1 MRFFTEDEFK
11 CSCGCGLGFEQ
22 MNDTF
27 LSRLVFARGWS
38 DVPYVINSAIR
49 CEKCNKAVGGSAT
62 SSHLKGLAVDI
73 ACPSSNAR
81 FKIIHGL
88 QIMKFTRFGIG
99 FDFIHVDLDGDK
111 PEKRMWIKEYLKR
124 R

>member
-11 CSCGCGLGFEQ
+11 CSCGCGLGFAQ
-22 MNDTF
+22 MNATF

-49 CEKCNKAVGGSAT
+49 CEKHNKSVGGSET
-62 SSHLKGLAVDI
+62 SSHLTGLAIDI
-73 ACPSSNAR
+73 ACTSSNAR

-88 QIMKFTRFGIG
+88 QVMKFTRFGIG
-99 FDFIHVDLDGDK
+99 KNFVHVDLDGSK
-111 PEKRMWIKEYLKR
+111 PEKMIWLY
-124 R
+124 